1 MLLTIRTTHQPPED
15 LGYLLHKHPAKAQS
29 FDLAFGRAHIFYP
42 ELTHEACTAALL
54 LEIDPVRLVRG
65 GASAQS
71 DGLLSQYVN
80 DRPYVASSFLSV
92 AIAQVLRS
100 ALAGLSKDRPEL
112 VDAAIPLTAHLP
124 CVPCRGGEVLLRKLF
139 EPLGYTVGA
148 TRPALDS
155 DNPEWGMAPY
165 YDVTLSRTAP
175 LRELLAHLY
184 VLIPVLDDE
193 KHYYIGDEEV
203 DKLLRVGEGW
213 LNSHPERDTIAA
225 RYLKHRMG
233 LTRTAL
239 ARLAE
244 GEEDT
249 QPELPEPPD
258 PVASTPAPAELEATP
273 ERGKNLNDERLHTIV
288 ELLRSAEVTT
298 VLDLGCGEG
307 KLVARLLKHRQFTK
321 IVGVEVAHAVL
332 ERAEQRLHLN
342 EMPERQRARI
352 ELLHGSLV
360 YRDRRLDGFDA
371 AVAVEVIEHID
382 PSRLPAFERALF
394 ASARPGLVVI
404 TTPNAEYNVKYDN
417 LQAGAVRHHDHR
429 FEWTRAEF
437 QAWAEAVAGRNAY
450 TLELAQ
456 IGPVDL
462 ELGGPTQ
469 MGVFRRCP

>member
-1 MLLTIRTTHQPPED
+1 MLLTIRTTHRPAED
-15 LGYLLHKHPAKAQS
+15 LGYLLHKHPGRSQS
-29 FDLAFGRAHIFYP
+29 FDLAFGRAHVFYP
-42 ELTHEACTAALL
+42 ELTPEACTAALL
-54 LEIDPVRLVRG
+54 LEIDPVKLVRG
-65 GASAQS
+65 GPSAQA

-100 ALAGLSKDRPEL
+100 ALAGISKDRPEL
-112 VDAAIPLTAHLP
+112 VDAAIPLTARLP

-139 EPLGYTVGA
+139 EPLGYTVHA
-148 TRPALDS
+148 TRLPLDAEEPA
-155 DNPEWGMAPY
+155 WGMAPY
-165 YDVTLSRTAP
+165 YDVQLVREGP

-213 LNSHPERDTIAA
+213 LSTHPERETIAS

-233 LTRTAL
+233 LTRMAL
-239 ARLAE
+239 ARLSQ
-244 GEEDT
+244 GESDPEQDDAVVVTSDRPEDR
-249 QPELPEPPD
+249 
-258 PVASTPAPAELEATP
+258 P
-273 ERGKNLNDERLHTIV
+273 ERAMSLHDERLHTIV
-288 ELLRSAEVTT
+288 ELLRSAEVST

-307 KLVARLLKHRQFTK
+307 KLLARLLKHKQFTK

-332 ERAEQRLHLN
+332 ERAEQRLHLA
-342 EMPERQRARI
+342 EMPERQRARV

-360 YRDRRLDGFDA
+360 YRDRRLEGFDA
-371 AVAVEVIEHID
+371 AVAVEVVEHID

-394 ASARPGLVVI
+394 GGACPGLVVV
-404 TTPNAEYNVKYDN
+404 TTPNAEYNVKFED
-417 LQAGAVRHHDHR
+417 LPAGAVRHHDHR

-437 QAWAEAVAGRNAY
+437 AAWAAGVAARNAY
-450 TLELAQ
+450 TFELRE
-456 IGPVDL
+456 IGSMDP
-462 ELGGPTQ
+462 ELGAPTQ

>member
-1 MLLTIRTTHQPPED
+1 VLLTIRTTHQPAED
-15 LGYLLHKHPAKAQS
+15 LGYLLHKHPGRSQS
-29 FDLAFGRAHIFYP
+29 FDLAFGRAHVFYP
-42 ELTHEACTAALL
+42 ELTPEACTAALL

-65 GASAQS
+65 GASAQA

-92 AIAQVLRS
+92 AVAQVLRS
-100 ALAGLSKDRPEL
+100 ALAGISKDRPEL
-112 VDAAIPLTAHLP
+112 VDAAIPLTARLP

-139 EPLGYTVGA
+139 EPLGYTVNA
-148 TRPALDS
+148 TRLVLEPTA
-155 DNPEWGMAPY
+155 PEWGMAPY
-165 YDVTLSRTAP
+165 YDVELIREGP

-213 LNSHPERDTIAA
+213 LASHPERETIAS

-244 GEEDT
+244 GEAD
-249 QPELPEPPD
+249 
-258 PVASTPAPAELEATP
+258 AEQDDAVVVTHDRAEEAL
-273 ERGKNLNDERLHTIV
+273 ERGMSLNDERLHAVIEV
-288 ELLRSAEVTT
+288 LRTAEVST

-307 KLVARLLKHRQFTK
+307 KLLARLLKHKQFTK

-332 ERAEQRLHLN
+332 ERAEQRLHLG
-342 EMPERQRARI
+342 ELPERQRARI

-371 AVAVEVIEHID
+371 AVAIEVIEHID
-382 PSRLPAFERALF
+382 PPRLAAFERALF

-404 TTPNAEYNVKYDN
+404 TTPNAEYNVKFEN
-417 LQAGAVRHHDHR
+417 LPAGAVRHHDHR

-437 QAWAEAVAGRNAY
+437 SAWAEGVASRNAY

-456 IGPVDL
+456 VGPIDP
-462 ELGGPTQ
+462 ELGAPTQ